1 MAHRW
6 WHSNDIARL
15 RRTFRPP
22 YCQVCLYHHM
32 INHKYSCSGVFN
44 FILASQAP
52 YEDIQEEDC
61 LMSPAGTKRTSQ
73 SSYVVA
79 VSSSMCHA
87 LLDVP
92 ACYAG
97 YRQPCIG
104 QAPGANWWWWWW
116 EGELCA
122 RTLQPRE
129 RVWAGVC
136 LPPYCQVCLYHH
148 MINHKYSCSG
158 VFNFILA
165 SLWIYCNYI
174 LHSTSYCCAQRG
186 RATSWL
192 GGDGVV
198 NDRGSSTYVLT
209 VQER

>member
-1 MAHRW
+1 
-6 WHSNDIARL
+6 
-15 RRTFRPP
+15 
-22 YCQVCLYHHM
+22 
-32 INHKYSCSGVFN
+32 
-44 FILASQAP
+44 
-52 YEDIQEEDC
+52 
-61 LMSPAGTKRTSQ
+61 MSPAGPKRTSQ

-97 YRQPCIG
+97 YRQPCID

-136 LPPYCQVCLYHH
+136 LPPYCQVCHYHH
-148 MINHKYSCSG
+148 IYQLRTLVEEMKFTHLKAGTVTLTFARCSFRYVHFEKPG
-158 VFNFILA
+158 A
-165 SLWIYCNYI
+165 
-174 LHSTSYCCAQRG
+174 
-186 RATSWL
+186 
-192 GGDGVV
+192 
-198 NDRGSSTYVLT
+198 DRGSAKQLSQIAKCTKISSIHAVDLQENLCYETTGQNCKELVLNQQQT
-209 VQER
+209 EPISSSLLTCVT